1 MAYIRGLGRVGRV
14 GDFYDGDYIPEEPYY
29 IPVGGG
35 GSPSIG
41 QQPSVLDQFLN
52 TGQRALELWLSYDA
66 RKDMQDL
73 NLQRAAQGLPPINAT
88 DYMRMTA
95 PQVQFGVAS
104 DTQKMLMYGAIGLGL
119 VFVVTSLAKNRR

>member
-1 MAYIRGLGRVGRV
+1 MAYVRRGLGAV

-35 GSPSIG
+35 SMPSIG
-41 QQPSVLDQFLN
+41 QQSSVLDSFLN

-73 NLQRAAQGLPPINAT
+73 NLQRAAQGLPPVDASS
-88 DYMRMTA
+88 YMRMTA

-104 DTQKMLMYGAIGLGL
+104 DTQKMLMYGAIGLGA
-119 VFVVTSLAKNRR
+119 VFVLSQLIKR